1 MKYAVFSIFLLITPS
16 MCFGQTVSGSTYT
29 ITGANGVLTAG
40 PASPTKGSTAQV
52 DWDWRQGPTDISIVG
67 GFFNDNVYIGQGW
80 SRTFTP
86 ADTGKG
92 EAGSA
97 ATWSLAVNNG
107 SPQQVTGNMSWGWAK
122 TSNGTIF
129 GSNIVATTDQN
140 LSNIQATG
148 LEIDIQP
155 GSGTSLNGRSVGLIV
170 NNWTVANPS
179 SAISINVDS
188 GGTWAVGLQCA
199 LGSVVEGCV
208 IFPNGAAG
216 GAIFK
221 GTGANPAS
229 IYNTSDYLIVNEG
242 TNGFAIKAQN
252 GISNHLVF
260 SSSGSLQLSQY
271 GRGVLTTDASGNVAA
286 GSAPSFI
293 GGNNGAIAISSGT
306 TTYIL
311 NCANATFGLCAAVAP
326 LDATVKNLFV
336 VTNTS
341 PGTGQSY
348 MITFATNVS
357 STALSCTISG
367 AATSCSDKTHSA
379 NVIAGQQYTIK
390 LTSSPGAAPVNLT
403 WGAELDTH

>member
-1 MKYAVFSIFLLITPS
+1 MKYQVFAALLSITPS
-16 MCFGQTVSGSTYT
+16 VCFGQTVPVSPHAKSR
-29 ITGANGVLTAG
+29 ADEVPTAG
-40 PASPTKGSTAQV
+40 PAAPTAGSAAQV
-52 DWDWRQGPTDISIVG
+52 DSDWRRGPIDISVVG
-67 GFFNDNVYIGQGW
+67 GFFKDNVYVGQGW
-80 SRTFTP
+80 SRTFTL

-97 ATWSLAVNNG
+97 ATWSLAVNDG

-122 TSNGTIF
+122 KSNGVVF
-129 GSNIVATTDQN
+129 GSNIVAVTDQN
-140 LSNIQATG
+140 LRNVQATG

-155 GSGTSLNGRSVGLIV
+155 GAGTSLNGKSAGLIV
-170 NNWTVANPS
+170 NTWTVANPS

-199 LGSVVEGCV
+199 PGSVVEGCV

-221 GTGANPAS
+221 GSGANPAS
-229 IYNTSDYLIVNEG
+229 IYNSSDYLIANEG

-252 GISNHLVF
+252 GASNHLAL
-260 SSSGSLQLSQY
+260 SKSGALQLPQY
-271 GRGVLTTDASGNVAA
+271 GRGVLTTDASGNVTA

-293 GGNNGAIAISSGT
+293 GGNNGALAIPGGA

-311 NCANATFGLCAAVAP
+311 NCANPTFGLCAAVAP
-326 LDATVKNLFV
+326 LDATIKNLFV
-336 VTNTS
+336 VTNTAA
-341 PGTGQSY
+341 GTGQQY
-348 MITFATNVS
+348 TITFATNIS

-367 AATSCSDKTHSA
+367 TATSCSDKTHSA

-390 LTSSPGAAPVNLT
+390 LTSSTGAAPVNLT